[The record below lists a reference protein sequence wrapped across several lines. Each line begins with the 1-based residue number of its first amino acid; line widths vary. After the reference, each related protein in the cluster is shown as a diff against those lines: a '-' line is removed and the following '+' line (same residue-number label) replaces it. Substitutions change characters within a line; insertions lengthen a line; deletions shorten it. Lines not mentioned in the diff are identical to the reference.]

1 MAPRT
6 SHSPPLNRLL
16 RIKQA
21 ADLLQISTKTIRRR
35 IQDGRLRAYFIAQQ
49 WRIDPRD
56 LQRFIERGE

>member
-1 MAPRT
+1 MAPRP
-6 SHSPPLNRLL
+6 SLPPPLARLL
-16 RIKQA
+16 RIA
-21 ADLLQISTKTIRRR
+21 EVADLLQVSSKTIRRR

>member
-1 MAPRT
+1 MAPPP
-6 SHSPPLNRLL
+6 SYPSPPARLL
-16 RIKQA
+16 RIA
-21 ADLLQISTKTIRRR
+21 EVADLLQISAKTIRRR